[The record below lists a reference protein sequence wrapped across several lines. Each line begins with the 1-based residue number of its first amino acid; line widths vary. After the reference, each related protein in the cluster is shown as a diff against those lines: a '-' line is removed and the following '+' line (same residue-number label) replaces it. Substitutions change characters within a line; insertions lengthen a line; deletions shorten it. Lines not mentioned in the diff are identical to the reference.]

1 MKYLLIA
8 LTAIIAG
15 SATIPA
21 NAQSANKIQC
31 FFQTDNSRLTGYYD
45 VCPDNVLPQI
55 NARRSLTI
63 VTAPPV
69 LTARDNNRDSGGEGA
84 GGGGGR

>member
-8 LTAIIAG
+8 LTAVIAG
-15 SATIPA
+15 SAVTPA
-21 NAQSANKIQC
+21 NAQSASKVMC

-45 VCPDNVLPQI
+45 ICPDTVIQ
-55 NARRSLTI
+55 AQGRRSLTI
-63 VTAPPV
+63 VV
-69 LTARDNNRDSGGEGA
+69 RDDVRDSGGEGGG

>member
-8 LTAIIAG
+8 LTAVIAG
-15 SATIPA
+15 SAVTPA
-21 NAQSANKIQC
+21 NAQSASKVMC

-45 VCPDNVLPQI
+45 VCPDNVLQ
-55 NARRSLTI
+55 NQGRSRMITI
-63 VTAPPV
+63 RTE
-69 LTARDNNRDSGGEGA
+69 NRDSGGEGGGG